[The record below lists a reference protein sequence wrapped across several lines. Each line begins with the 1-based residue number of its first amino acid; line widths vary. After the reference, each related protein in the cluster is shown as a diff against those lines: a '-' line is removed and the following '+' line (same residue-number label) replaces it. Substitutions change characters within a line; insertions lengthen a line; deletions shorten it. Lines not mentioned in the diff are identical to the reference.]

1 MKKIDIGKITEF
13 SNFNNGNDGITLYK
27 KNKLNMQYYEFT
39 KDGVHVGFDVPSMRN
54 ITYTTRIYIVNNTV
68 LNEFYCSCT
77 YRNTKNDVCKHIVA
91 SYIFFLNE
99 LKDNI
104 KPTLIYD
111 FSQLDKL
118 TTLNEKDI
126 LNNADT
132 DYFKVDYFLY
142 LNDIDNILLEIKL
155 ISNKTYSISNIS
167 EFLNSILSSSPYPIN
182 KNTSLNISI
191 NSFNEK
197 DRAFLSKL
205 LTIYSLIKINAI
217 IVDNIFFNQYIKL
230 NYYLFENLVDSLDE
244 NNLHIKFKHTLFDCC
259 KIIKDD
265 LDISPIISTD
275 NNNNIT
281 LSLKT
286 LNIIELFSGKH
297 YFYHDGSIFN
307 TSSSFIK
314 TYNCIKKLVLDNNT
328 SYFTIND
335 DNKNVFLNQI
345 IPKLSLNFNL
355 KISESLSNIISI
367 EECKCKFYI
376 DKVSNDIVI
385 IKVVFRYGNLDINPL
400 DINSLNISILR
411 DYGVENKVLTS
422 LNKLTEYKNSIYYVI
437 KSPDKIIDFKENGIS
452 ILKNLGEVYYTKKF
466 KQYKLIHSSSYKTSF
481 SIGLNNLLNISFSF
495 DGITNEELYSAIK
508 NIRKGSKYLKL
519 KDKGILN
526 LDNDYLKEI
535 NSILKDLNI
544 DEKELKNDSLNI
556 DKYYAFYINDAYSN
570 NFKSIGELN
579 KSENFLKITDDLSNI
594 SNIDLSPP
602 KNLNA
607 SLRNYQLEGFKWI
620 KTLKE
625 YNLSGI
631 LADEMG
637 LGKTLQTIAFLQKEY
652 ENNSL
657 GNAIIICPKSL
668 IYNWFDEIKKF
679 APELKV
685 LIFNGNKNIRSKL
698 LDEFQN
704 YDIILTSYGII
715 QKDIDVLKLKNFN
728 ICIIDEAQNIKN
740 KSSKNTISLKEL
752 NVNYKFALTGTPIE
766 NSIEELWSIFNFLMP
781 GYLYSYSKFRSIYG
795 DQENYSSS
803 NLNKKISP
811 FILRRLKKNVLTE
824 LPPKIET
831 KIMIDLN
838 NEQKKLYYSYIN
850 KFKEEFG
857 FENENLNDKNIKF
870 KMLSALT
877 RLRQICCDPK
887 VIFEDYSHGSSKID
901 TLMDIIDEYIKN
913 NKKIIIFSN
922 FTTVLKIIRD
932 KFIKNNI
939 KYTYLDG
946 SVPSK
951 DRIDIV
957 NDFNQ
962 NDYNIFLISL
972 KAGGFGLNITSA
984 EIVIHFDPWW
994 NNAVEDQATDRA
1006 HRIGQKNTIH
1016 VIKLITKGTIEEKI
1030 FEIQERKN
1038 ILINSIIKDSELE
1051 YSSISKM
1058 SVEDLKNLFTID
1070 TL

>member
-1 MKKIDIGKITEF
+1 MKKVNIGKITEF
-13 SNFNNGNDGITLYK
+13 SNFNNGNDGITIYK
-27 KNKLNMQYYEFT
+27 KNKLNMKYYEFT
-39 KDGVHVGFDVPSMRN
+39 KDGIHIWFDVPSMRN
-54 ITYTTRIYIVNNTV
+54 ITYTTKIYINDQNT
-68 LNEFYCSCT
+68 LKGFSCSCT
-77 YRNTKNDVCKHIVA
+77 YKNTINDVCKHIIA

-104 KPTLIYD
+104 KPNIIYD
-111 FSQLDKL
+111 FSQLDQINK
-118 TTLNEKDI
+118 LNEKNT
-126 LNNADT
+126 LNMDV
-132 DYFKVDYFLY
+132 DYFKIDYFLY
-142 LNDIDNILLEIKL
+142 INDINDIILEIKL
-155 ISNKTYSISNIS
+155 ISNKTYSISDIC
-167 EFLNSILSSSPYPIN
+167 EFLNSILLSYPYSIN
-182 KNTSLNISI
+182 KSTSLNVTTD
-191 NSFNEK
+191 SFNEK
-197 DRAFLSKL
+197 DRIFICKL
-205 LTIYSLIKINAI
+205 LTIYSLIKINAVVI
-217 IVDNIFFNQYIKL
+217 ENIFSNQYIRL
-230 NYYLFENLVDSLDE
+230 NSYLFECLITSLDE
-244 NNLHIKFKHTLFDCC
+244 DNLYIKFKHLLFESC
-259 KIIKDD
+259 KIIKED

-275 NNNNIT
+275 ENNNIT

-286 LNIIELFSGKH
+286 LNIVELFSNKP
-297 YFYHDGSIFN
+297 YFYYDGTIFE
-307 TSSSFIK
+307 TSSSFVK
-314 TYNCIKKLVLDNNT
+314 NYTCIKELVIRNNT
-328 SYFTIND
+328 SYFTITD
-335 DNKNVFLNQI
+335 ENKNIFLNQI

-355 KISESLSNIISI
+355 KISESLSNIVNI
-367 EECKCKFYI
+367 EECKSKFYI

-385 IKVVFRYGNLDINPL
+385 IKVIFNYGDLNINPL
-400 DINSLNISILR
+400 DTSCLNTSILR
-411 DYGVENKVLTS
+411 DYNVENKVLTT
-422 LNKLTEYKNSIYYVI
+422 LNKLSESKNSVYYII
-437 KSPDKIIDFKENGIS
+437 KSPEKIIYFREKGIPT
-452 ILKNLGEVYYTKKF
+452 LKTLGEVYYTKKF
-466 KQYKLIHSSSYKTSF
+466 KQYKLISSSSYKTSF

-495 DGITNEELYSAIK
+495 DGITNDELYSAIR
-508 NIRKGSKYLKL
+508 NIRKGEKYLKL

-526 LDNDYLKEI
+526 LENDYLKEI
-535 NSILKDLNI
+535 NSILKDLDI

-556 DKYYAFYINDAYSN
+556 DKYYALYINNAYSN
-570 NFKSIGELN
+570 NFKSIGKLS

-657 GNAIIICPKSL
+657 ENAIIICPKSL

-679 APELKV
+679 APSLKI
-685 LIFNGNKNIRSKL
+685 LIFNGNKNVRSKL
-698 LDEFQN
+698 IDEFQN

-715 QKDIDVLKLKNFN
+715 QKDIDLLKLKNFN
-728 ICIIDEAQNIKN
+728 ICVIDEAQNIKN

-795 DQENYSSS
+795 DQENYNSS

-850 KFKEEFG
+850 KFKEEFE
-857 FENENLNDKNIKF
+857 FESNNPNDKNLKF

-901 TLMDIIDEYIKN
+901 ALMEIVNEHIKN
-913 NKKIIIFSN
+913 NKKIIVFSN
-922 FTTVLKIIRD
+922 FTTVLGIIRD

-946 SVPSK
+946 TIPSK

-1030 FEIQERKN
+1030 FEIQEKKN
-1038 ILINSIIKDSELE
+1038 ILINSIIKNNELE
-1051 YSSISKM
+1051 YNSISKM
-1058 SVEDLKNLFTID
+1058 SIEDLKNLFTID

>member
-803 NLNKKISP
+803 NLNKKYP
-811 FILRRLKKNVLTE
+811 L
-824 LPPKIET
+824 
-831 KIMIDLN
+831 
-838 NEQKKLYYSYIN
+838 SY
-850 KFKEEFG
+850 
-857 FENENLNDKNIKF
+857 
-870 KMLSALT
+870 
-877 RLRQICCDPK
+877 
-887 VIFEDYSHGSSKID
+887 
-901 TLMDIIDEYIKN
+901 
-913 NKKIIIFSN
+913 
-922 FTTVLKIIRD
+922 
-932 KFIKNNI
+932 
-939 KYTYLDG
+939 
-946 SVPSK
+946 
-951 DRIDIV
+951 
-957 NDFNQ
+957 
-962 NDYNIFLISL
+962 
-972 KAGGFGLNITSA
+972 
-984 EIVIHFDPWW
+984 
-994 NNAVEDQATDRA
+994 
-1006 HRIGQKNTIH
+1006 
-1016 VIKLITKGTIEEKI
+1016 
-1030 FEIQERKN
+1030 
-1038 ILINSIIKDSELE
+1038 
-1051 YSSISKM
+1051 
-1058 SVEDLKNLFTID
+1058 
-1070 TL
+1070 